1 MIVVDR
7 IEGSIAVLEMAGEL
21 VEVPSHLL
29 PEGTAEG
36 DLLEFSPQSS
46 DGLETDAKRQAVE
59 RVERLRASD
68 PGDME
73 IDL

>member
-7 IEGSIAVLEMAGEL
+7 IEGPIAVLEMGGEF
-21 VEVPSHLL
+21 VEVPCSVL

-36 DLLEFSPQSS
+36 DLLEFSAKSG

>member
-7 IEGSIAVLEMAGEL
+7 IEGPIAVLEMAGEL
-21 VEVPSHLL
+21 VEVPSRVL

-36 DLLEFSPQSS
+36 DLLEFSPRSR
-46 DGLETDAKRQAVE
+46 DGLETDARRQAVE